1 MARSGSSGACLLAL
15 PPDVLFALLFS
26 FSGEV
31 GFFLSP
37 SAKDLTVV

>member
-31 GFFLSP
+31 GFFLP